1 MSATAGPATV
11 ESIDPANG
19 ELVETY
25 EVFTEGQIDAAL
37 DLSHGAFR
45 TYSRSPW
52 SERAGLMSAVARE
65 MRAMGDE
72 FAKTVSREMGKPL
85 KEAEAEVEKCAWAAD
100 HYAEQGE
107 RYLAPEPVDAGEGRR
122 VTIYKRPLGPVL
134 AIMPWNY
141 PLWQVMR
148 AATPIVSAGNGM
160 VLKHASNVTGC
171 ALLLEQAFE
180 RAGAAPGVFK
190 TIVVSGRKA
199 SELIGDRRI
208 AGVSLTGSD
217 AAGVA

>member
-100 HYAEQGE
+100 HYAEQGD
-107 RYLAPEPVDAGEGRR
+107 RYLAPEPVDAGDGRSGRSSRSCRGTTRSGRR
-122 VTIYKRPLGPVL
+122 CERRRRSSRP
-134 AIMPWNY
+134 
-141 PLWQVMR
+141 
-148 AATPIVSAGNGM
+148 ATPSC
-160 VLKHASNVTGC
+160 SST
-171 ALLLEQAFE
+171 
-180 RAGAAPGVFK
+180 PP
-190 TIVVSGRKA
+190 T
-199 SELIGDRRI
+199 
-208 AGVSLTGSD
+208 
-217 AAGVA
+217 